1 LPAEFRAIASASQIT
16 RADLAALIGIR
27 LESVLRAAATDDVV
41 MTDTRGHWAA
51 PWIVQVARAGVL
63 EPFANH
69 TFQPGTG
76 VARAELAR
84 AVRRIV
90 FLLAVERPALQAH
103 LRARPQIADMAA
115 GHLSYLDASVGVA
128 SGVTPLVEGGRFQAT
143 RPVSGAEAIEA
154 VARLQA
160 LAGTSR

>member
-1 LPAEFRAIASASQIT
+1 
-16 RADLAALIGIR
+16 
-27 LESVLRAAATDDVV
+27 

-51 PWIVQVARAGVL
+51 TWIGQVARAGIL

-69 TFQPGTG
+69 TFQPDAG

-84 AVRRIV
+84 AVRRILV
-90 FLLAVERPALQAH
+90 LLAVQRPALQAH
-103 LRARPQIADMAA
+103 LNARQRIADMAA
-115 GHLSYLDASVGVA
+115 GHLSYVDASVGVA
-128 SGVTPLVEGGRFQAT
+128 SGVTPLVEGGRFLPT
-143 RPVSGAEAIEA
+143 RPVPGIEAIEA